1 MRIEEKI
8 AFSLYLVGTVWFF
21 VWVIR
26 LWLKK

>member
-8 AFSLYLVGTVWFF
+8 AFGLYLVGMLGFF
-21 VWVIR
+21 VWMGR